1 MPQHPDLVELDLNN
15 PAFQQALFALSKDEQ
30 HGVLATLRKLSR
42 MTWEQ
47 VYRDKGLRWEAI
59 LSREGPDGRR
69 LYSLRISRV
78 CRAIAFR
85 DGPGLRMLSIH
96 PDHDSAYRP

>member
-1 MPQHPDLVELDLNN
+1 MPQRPDLVELDLNN
-15 PAFQQALFALSKDEQ
+15 STFQQALFALSKDEQ
-30 HGVLATLRKLSR
+30 HGVLSTLRKLSQL
-42 MTWEQ
+42 TWEQ
-47 VYRDKGLRWEAI
+47 VYHDKGLRWEAI

-69 LYSLRISRV
+69 LYSLRISRA

-85 DGPGLRMLSIH
+85 DGSWLRMVSLH